1 MIFAD
6 IIVDISHEKLDR
18 PFQYII
24 PESLEDK
31 ILIGSAVKIPFG
43 KGNRI
48 IPGYVIGI
56 TEIPSWEVDKMKEI
70 LSVEEKKITLES
82 ELIQIAWF
90 IRETC
95 GATMNQALKT
105 VIPVKSKTKEIEKA
119 EISLAQDYQTTEK
132 WQELLEHYQ
141 KKHAA
146 VRIRLV
152 EALMK
157 QTVLNQEYVKNVLK
171 ISSSVLKEMEKGNI
185 ITVKRTRTYR
195 NPLTFLD
202 DYRTDTDKDADVSL
216 NEGQKQIVESICSDS
231 SMVHLIHGITGS
243 GKTRIYMELI
253 RRTLLEGK
261 QAIIMIPEIS
271 LTYQT
276 VKRFF
281 DVFGD
286 RVSII
291 HSRLSPGERY
301 DQLERARHGDID
313 IMIGPRS
320 AVFTPFSNIGVIII
334 DEEHES
340 SYKSETI
347 PKYHARE
354 TAIFRAGLH
363 HARVILGSATPS
375 VESYYKA
382 LHGEYRLHTLSFRA
396 SGAVA
401 QVSVA
406 DLRAELEAGNKS
418 IFSRRLASLIEDR
431 LAKKEQI
438 MLFLNRRGY
447 AGFVNCRKCGE
458 VLQCPHCDISL
469 TYHNGERLTCHY
481 CGYTTRMP
489 QLCPSCHSRYIAPFG
504 TGTEKVEA
512 LVHKQFPSARV
523 LRMDADTTAAKGS
536 HERILSQ
543 FAAHQADILIG
554 TQMIVKGHDFPL
566 VTLVGIIAA
575 DLSLY
580 AQDYR
585 ASERTFQLLTQA
597 IGRAGRKSD
606 HGEAV
611 IQTYHPENYSIV
623 AASRQDYKEFYNQEI
638 LYRTISGYPPV
649 MQMMAI
655 LITSDQREDG
665 RAAGEWL
672 KTELE
677 HMQEADCHVIGP
689 VDAGIFKLKDRYR
702 TVLYL
707 KHSDI
712 HALTGIKNR
721 LELKLKTCKT
731 AEHTDIYFDLNPMT
745 GY

>member
-31 ILIGSAVKIPFG
+31 ILFGSAVKIPFG

-105 VIPVKSKTKEIEKA
+105 VIPVKSKTKEIEKS
-119 EISLAQDYQTTEK
+119 EISLAQDYQTPEK

-469 TYHNGERLTCHY
+469 TYHSGERLACHY

-638 LYRTISGYPPV
+638 LYRTMSGYPPV
-649 MQMMAI
+649 MQIMAI
-655 LITSDQREDG
+655 LITSDQLEDG

-677 HMQEADCHVIGP
+677 HMQDADCHVIGP

-707 KHSDI
+707 KHSNI
-712 HALTGIKNR
+712 HALTGIKNK

>member
-56 TEIPSWEVDKMKEI
+56 TQIPSWEVDKMKEI

-95 GATMNQALKT
+95 GTTMNQALKT

-119 EISLAQDYQTTEK
+119 EISLAQDYQTPEK

-171 ISSSVLKEMEKGNI
+171 ISSSVLKEMEKGKI

-243 GKTRIYMELI
+243 GKTRIYIELI

-382 LHGEYRLHTLSFRA
+382 LQGEYRLHTLSFRA

-623 AASRQDYKEFYNQEI
+623 AASRQNYKEFYNQEI

-649 MQMMAI
+649 MQIMAI
-655 LITSDQREDG
+655 LITSDQIEDG

-677 HMQEADCHVIGP
+677 HMQESDCHVIGP

-712 HALTGIKNR
+712 HALTGIKNK
-721 LELKLKTCKT
+721 LDLKLKTCKT

>member
-18 PFQYII
+18 TFQYII

-119 EISLAQDYQTTEK
+119 EISLAQDYQTPEK

-382 LHGEYRLHTLSFRA
+382 LQGEYRLHTLSFRA

-638 LYRTISGYPPV
+638 LYRTMSGYPPV
-649 MQMMAI
+649 MQIMAI
-655 LITSDQREDG
+655 LITSDQLEDG

-677 HMQEADCHVIGP
+677 HMQDADCHVIGP

-707 KHSDI
+707 KHSNI
-712 HALTGIKNR
+712 HALTGIKNK

>member
-1 MIFAD
+1 
-6 IIVDISHEKLDR
+6 
-18 PFQYII
+18 
-24 PESLEDK
+24 
-31 ILIGSAVKIPFG
+31 
-43 KGNRI
+43 
-48 IPGYVIGI
+48 
-56 TEIPSWEVDKMKEI
+56 
-70 LSVEEKKITLES
+70 
-82 ELIQIAWF
+82 
-90 IRETC
+90 
-95 GATMNQALKT
+95 
-105 VIPVKSKTKEIEKA
+105 
-119 EISLAQDYQTTEK
+119 
-132 WQELLEHYQ
+132 
-141 KKHAA
+141 
-146 VRIRLV
+146 
-152 EALMK
+152 
-157 QTVLNQEYVKNVLK
+157 
-171 ISSSVLKEMEKGNI
+171 MEKGKI

-281 DVFGD
+281 DVFGE

-504 TGTEKVEA
+504 TGTEKVQA
-512 LVHKQFPSARV
+512 LVHTQFPSARV

>member
-119 EISLAQDYQTTEK
+119 EISLAQDYQTPEK

-382 LHGEYRLHTLSFRA
+382 LQGEYRLHTLSFRA

-431 LAKKEQI
+431 LAKEEQI

-655 LITSDQREDG
+655 LITSDQIEDG

-677 HMQEADCHVIGP
+677 HMQEADCHMIGP

>member
-119 EISLAQDYQTTEK
+119 EISLAQDYQTPEK

-469 TYHNGERLTCHY
+469 TYHSGERLACHY

-638 LYRTISGYPPV
+638 LYRTMSGYPPV
-649 MQMMAI
+649 MQIMAI
-655 LITSDQREDG
+655 LITSDQLEDG

-677 HMQEADCHVIGP
+677 HMQDADCHVIGP

-707 KHSDI
+707 KHSNI
-712 HALTGIKNR
+712 HALTGIKNK

>member
-82 ELIQIAWF
+82 EFIQIAWF

-119 EISLAQDYQTTEK
+119 EISLAQDYQTPEK

-655 LITSDQREDG
+655 LITSDQIEDG

-712 HALTGIKNR
+712 HALTGIKNK

>member
-105 VIPVKSKTKEIEKA
+105 VIPVKSKTKEIEKS
-119 EISLAQDYQTTEK
+119 EISLAQDYQTPEK

-469 TYHNGERLTCHY
+469 TYHSGERLVCHY

-638 LYRTISGYPPV
+638 LYRTMSGYPPV
-649 MQMMAI
+649 MQIMAI
-655 LITSDQREDG
+655 LITSDQLEDG

-677 HMQEADCHVIGP
+677 HMQDADCHVIGP

>member
-119 EISLAQDYQTTEK
+119 EISLAQDYQTPEK

-638 LYRTISGYPPV
+638 LYRTISGYPPA

-655 LITSDQREDG
+655 LITSDQIEDG

>member
-105 VIPVKSKTKEIEKA
+105 VIPVKSKTKEIEKS
-119 EISLAQDYQTTEK
+119 EISLAQDYQTPEK

-141 KKHAA
+141 KKYAA

-469 TYHNGERLTCHY
+469 TYHSGERLACHY

-655 LITSDQREDG
+655 LITSDQIEDG

>member
-119 EISLAQDYQTTEK
+119 EISLAQDYQTPEK

-202 DYRTDTDKDADVSL
+202 DYRTDTDKDVDVSL

-281 DVFGD
+281 DVFGE

-655 LITSDQREDG
+655 LITSDQIEDG

>member
-655 LITSDQREDG
+655 LITSDQIEDG

>member
-105 VIPVKSKTKEIEKA
+105 VIPVKSKTKEIEKS
-119 EISLAQDYQTTEK
+119 EISLAQDYQTPEK

-469 TYHNGERLTCHY
+469 TYHSGERLACHY

-566 VTLVGIIAA
+566 VTLVGIFAA

-655 LITSDQREDG
+655 LITSDQIEDG

>member
-438 MLFLNRRGY
+438 ILFLNRRGY

-575 DLSLY
+575 DFSLY

-597 IGRAGRKSD
+597 IGRAGRKSN

-655 LITSDQREDG
+655 LITSDQIEDG

>member
-105 VIPVKSKTKEIEKA
+105 VIPVKSKTKEIEKS
-119 EISLAQDYQTTEK
+119 EISLAQDYQTPEK

-157 QTVLNQEYVKNVLK
+157 QSVLNQEYVKNVLK

-469 TYHNGERLTCHY
+469 TYHSGERLACHY

-638 LYRTISGYPPV
+638 LYRTMSGYPPV
-649 MQMMAI
+649 MQIMAI
-655 LITSDQREDG
+655 LITSDQLEDG

-677 HMQEADCHVIGP
+677 HMQDADCHVIGP

-707 KHSDI
+707 KHSNI
-712 HALTGIKNR
+712 HALTGIKNK

>member
-119 EISLAQDYQTTEK
+119 EISLAQDYQTPEK

-438 MLFLNRRGY
+438 ILFLNRRGY

-655 LITSDQREDG
+655 LITSDQIEDG

>member
-119 EISLAQDYQTTEK
+119 EISLAQDYQTPEK

-202 DYRTDTDKDADVSL
+202 DYRTDTDKDVDVSL

-281 DVFGD
+281 DVFGE

-638 LYRTISGYPPV
+638 LYRTMSGYPPV

>member
-82 ELIQIAWF
+82 EFIQIAWF

-119 EISLAQDYQTTEK
+119 EISLAQDYQTPEK

-146 VRIRLV
+146 VRIQLV

-281 DVFGD
+281 DVFGE

>member
-105 VIPVKSKTKEIEKA
+105 VIPVKSKTKEIEKS
-119 EISLAQDYQTTEK
+119 EISLAQDYQTPEK

-382 LHGEYRLHTLSFRA
+382 LQGEYRLHTLSFRA

-638 LYRTISGYPPV
+638 LYRTMSGYPPV

-655 LITSDQREDG
+655 LITSDQIEDG

>member
-31 ILIGSAVKIPFG
+31 ILIWSAVKIPFG

-56 TEIPSWEVDKMKEI
+56 TELPSWEVDKMKEI

-119 EISLAQDYQTTEK
+119 EISLAQDYQTPEK

-157 QTVLNQEYVKNVLK
+157 QTVLNQEYVKKVLK

-202 DYRTDTDKDADVSL
+202 DYRTDTDKDVDVSL

-281 DVFGD
+281 DVFGE

>member
-56 TEIPSWEVDKMKEI
+56 TELPSWEVDKMKEI

-119 EISLAQDYQTTEK
+119 EISLAQDYQTPEK
-132 WQELLEHYQ
+132 WQKLLEHYQ

-157 QTVLNQEYVKNVLK
+157 QTVLNQEYVKKVLK

-202 DYRTDTDKDADVSL
+202 DYRTDTDKDVDVSL

-281 DVFGD
+281 DVFGE

>member
-119 EISLAQDYQTTEK
+119 EISLAQDYQTPEK

-276 VKRFF
+276 VKHFF

-401 QVSVA
+401 QVSVS

-638 LYRTISGYPPV
+638 LYRTISGYPPA

-655 LITSDQREDG
+655 LITSDQIEDG

>member
-119 EISLAQDYQTTEK
+119 EISLAQDYQTPEK

-202 DYRTDTDKDADVSL
+202 DYRTDTDKDVDVSL

-281 DVFGD
+281 DVFGE

-523 LRMDADTTAAKGS
+523 LRMDADTTVAKGS

>member
-119 EISLAQDYQTTEK
+119 EISLAQDYQTPEK
-132 WQELLEHYQ
+132 WKELLEHYQ

-157 QTVLNQEYVKNVLK
+157 QTVLNQEYVKKVLK

-202 DYRTDTDKDADVSL
+202 DYRTDTDKDVDVSL

-281 DVFGD
+281 DVFGE

-406 DLRAELEAGNKS
+406 DLRAELESGNKS

-638 LYRTISGYPPV
+638 LYRTMSGYPPV

>member
-105 VIPVKSKTKEIEKA
+105 VIPVKSKTKEIEKS
-119 EISLAQDYQTTEK
+119 EISLAQDYQTPEK

-281 DVFGD
+281 DVFGE

-396 SGAVA
+396 SGAIA

-469 TYHNGERLTCHY
+469 TYHSGERLACHY

-638 LYRTISGYPPV
+638 LYRTMSGYPPV
-649 MQMMAI
+649 MQIMAI
-655 LITSDQREDG
+655 LITSDQLEDG

-677 HMQEADCHVIGP
+677 HMQDADCHVIGP

-712 HALTGIKNR
+712 HALTGIKNK

>member
-119 EISLAQDYQTTEK
+119 EISLAQDYQTPEK

-157 QTVLNQEYVKNVLK
+157 QAVLNQEYVKNVLK

-281 DVFGD
+281 DVFGE

-469 TYHNGERLTCHY
+469 TYHSGERLACHY

-638 LYRTISGYPPV
+638 LYRTMSGYPPV
-649 MQMMAI
+649 MQIMAI
-655 LITSDQREDG
+655 LITSDQLEDG

-677 HMQEADCHVIGP
+677 HMQDADCHVIGP

-707 KHSDI
+707 KHSNI
-712 HALTGIKNR
+712 HALTGIKNK

>member
-431 LAKKEQI
+431 LTKKEQI

-655 LITSDQREDG
+655 LITSDQIEDG

>member
-1 MIFAD
+1 
-6 IIVDISHEKLDR
+6 
-18 PFQYII
+18 
-24 PESLEDK
+24 
-31 ILIGSAVKIPFG
+31 
-43 KGNRI
+43 
-48 IPGYVIGI
+48 
-56 TEIPSWEVDKMKEI
+56 
-70 LSVEEKKITLES
+70 
-82 ELIQIAWF
+82 
-90 IRETC
+90 
-95 GATMNQALKT
+95 
-105 VIPVKSKTKEIEKA
+105 
-119 EISLAQDYQTTEK
+119 
-132 WQELLEHYQ
+132 
-141 KKHAA
+141 
-146 VRIRLV
+146 
-152 EALMK
+152 
-157 QTVLNQEYVKNVLK
+157 
-171 ISSSVLKEMEKGNI
+171 
-185 ITVKRTRTYR
+185 
-195 NPLTFLD
+195 
-202 DYRTDTDKDADVSL
+202 
-216 NEGQKQIVESICSDS
+216 
-231 SMVHLIHGITGS
+231 
-243 GKTRIYMELI
+243 MELI

-382 LHGEYRLHTLSFRA
+382 LQGEYRLHTLSFRA

-431 LAKKEQI
+431 LAKEEQI

-655 LITSDQREDG
+655 LITSDQIEDG

-677 HMQEADCHVIGP
+677 HMQEADCHMIGP

>member
-119 EISLAQDYQTTEK
+119 EISLAQDYQTPEK

-141 KKHAA
+141 KKHAV

-202 DYRTDTDKDADVSL
+202 DYRTDTDKDVDVSL

>member
-1 MIFAD
+1 M
-6 IIVDISHEKLDR
+6 
-18 PFQYII
+18 
-24 PESLEDK
+24 
-31 ILIGSAVKIPFG
+31 
-43 KGNRI
+43 
-48 IPGYVIGI
+48 
-56 TEIPSWEVDKMKEI
+56 
-70 LSVEEKKITLES
+70 
-82 ELIQIAWF
+82 
-90 IRETC
+90 
-95 GATMNQALKT
+95 
-105 VIPVKSKTKEIEKA
+105 
-119 EISLAQDYQTTEK
+119 
-132 WQELLEHYQ
+132 LEHYQ

-438 MLFLNRRGY
+438 ILFLNRRGY

-597 IGRAGRKSD
+597 IGRAGRKSN

-655 LITSDQREDG
+655 LITSDQIEDG

>member
-56 TEIPSWEVDKMKEI
+56 TELPSWEVDKMKEI

-119 EISLAQDYQTTEK
+119 EISLAQDYQTPEK
-132 WQELLEHYQ
+132 WKELLEHYQ

-157 QTVLNQEYVKNVLK
+157 QTVLNQEYVKKVLK

-185 ITVKRTRTYR
+185 ITLKRTRTYR

-202 DYRTDTDKDADVSL
+202 DYRTDTDKDVDVSL

-281 DVFGD
+281 DVFGE

>member
-105 VIPVKSKTKEIEKA
+105 VIPVKSKTKEIEKS
-119 EISLAQDYQTTEK
+119 EISLAQDYQTPEK

-638 LYRTISGYPPV
+638 LYRTMSGYPPV
-649 MQMMAI
+649 MQIMAI
-655 LITSDQREDG
+655 LITSDQLEDG

-677 HMQEADCHVIGP
+677 HMQDADCHVIGP

-712 HALTGIKNR
+712 HALTGIKNK

>member
-119 EISLAQDYQTTEK
+119 EISLAQDYQTPEK

-202 DYRTDTDKDADVSL
+202 DYRTDTDKDVDVSL

-281 DVFGD
+281 DVFGE

-406 DLRAELEAGNKS
+406 DLRAELESGNKS

-638 LYRTISGYPPV
+638 LYRTMSGYPPV

-655 LITSDQREDG
+655 LITSDQIEDG

>member
-119 EISLAQDYQTTEK
+119 EISLAQDYQTPEK

-431 LAKKEQI
+431 IAKKEQI

-469 TYHNGERLTCHY
+469 TYHSGERLACHY

-638 LYRTISGYPPV
+638 LYRTMSGYPPV
-649 MQMMAI
+649 MQIMAI
-655 LITSDQREDG
+655 LITSDQLEDG

-677 HMQEADCHVIGP
+677 HMQDADCHVIGP

-707 KHSDI
+707 KHSNI
-712 HALTGIKNR
+712 HALTGIKNK

>member
-56 TEIPSWEVDKMKEI
+56 TELPSWEVDKMKEI

-119 EISLAQDYQTTEK
+119 EISLAQDYQTPEK
-132 WQELLEHYQ
+132 WKELLEHYQ

-157 QTVLNQEYVKNVLK
+157 QTVLNQEYVKKVLK

-202 DYRTDTDKDADVSL
+202 DYRTDTDKDVDVSL

-281 DVFGD
+281 DVFGE

-655 LITSDQREDG
+655 LITSDQIEDG

>member
-119 EISLAQDYQTTEK
+119 EISLAQDYQTPEK

-202 DYRTDTDKDADVSL
+202 DYRTDTDKDVDVSL

-281 DVFGD
+281 DVFGE

-638 LYRTISGYPPV
+638 LYRTMSGYPPV

-655 LITSDQREDG
+655 LITSDQIEDG

>member
-95 GATMNQALKT
+95 GETMNQALKT

-119 EISLAQDYQTTEK
+119 EISLAQDYQTPEK

-469 TYHNGERLTCHY
+469 TYHSGERLACHY

-638 LYRTISGYPPV
+638 LYRTMSGYPPV
-649 MQMMAI
+649 MQIMAI
-655 LITSDQREDG
+655 LITSDQLEDG

-677 HMQEADCHVIGP
+677 HMQDADCHVIGP

-707 KHSDI
+707 KHSNI
-712 HALTGIKNR
+712 HALTGIKNK

>member
-56 TEIPSWEVDKMKEI
+56 AEIPSWEVDKMKEI

-119 EISLAQDYQTTEK
+119 EISLAQDYQTPEK

-382 LHGEYRLHTLSFRA
+382 LRGEYRLHTLSFRA

-431 LAKKEQI
+431 LAKEEQI

-655 LITSDQREDG
+655 LITSDQIEDG

>member
-82 ELIQIAWF
+82 EFIQIAWF

-119 EISLAQDYQTTEK
+119 EISLAQDYQTPEK
-132 WQELLEHYQ
+132 WKELLEHYQ

-157 QTVLNQEYVKNVLK
+157 QTVLNQEYVKKVLK

-202 DYRTDTDKDADVSL
+202 DYRTDTDKDVDVSL

-281 DVFGD
+281 DVFGE

-655 LITSDQREDG
+655 LITSDQIEDG